1 MAGWRK
7 CDRSG
12 GCGWRCSCSCSCGG
26 NGSGGGSGRA
36 AALPLFARPTVLFR
50 PSRADLLPLRKSL
63 FLCQLVSQSAGRV
76 GRDAR
81 RDRRAARSYE
91 CRVGERAKER
101 TDGRRLRARR
111 LPPPAEAAQQARGAE
126 GLRAVHYVI
135 ASDIWRKTSP
145 GERAGR
151 QASEPVRTAKVTP
164 TSDSPSR
171 ESIVCRGSSRGR
183 LLFATERP
191 RAHQL
196 PRPSHPPRPPAP
208 PLERAQWT
216 EILPPC

>member
-151 QASEPVRTAKVTP
+151 QASEPVRTAK
-164 TSDSPSR
+164 SNADK
-171 ESIVCRGSSRGR
+171 R
-183 LLFATERP
+183 LSQP
-191 RAHQL
+191 RVHCL
-196 PRPSHPPRPPAP
+196 PRKFAWATLVCDRAAASAPA
-208 PLERAQWT
+208 T
-216 EILPPC
+216 TSVTST